1 MRFALILAACAHP
14 APPPAPPIANASA
27 HSCGEAANRLEDATR
42 ALRAPEVSINKAMR
56 ERCASDHWSAAAI
69 DCFSGMTPDELGA
82 CASKLPPES
91 QKALFEAFGDGIAG
105 SVARLKQ
112 LHVNI
117 PACDKLIGAFV
128 TVLTCDRVA
137 FDQRVELGNETADF
151 WQLPD
156 KLPPDAT
163 ARMASACE
171 QSFVELRARVGESG
185 CMP

>member
-1 MRFALILAACAHP
+1 MRWLLLLTACAHP
-14 APPPAPPIANASA
+14 APPPAPPITNTAA

-42 ALRAPEVSINKAMR
+42 ALRDPEVSINKAMR
-56 ERCASDHWSAAAI
+56 DRCSDDHWSAAAI
-69 DCFSGMTPDELGA
+69 DCFSEMTPDELGV
-82 CASKLPPES
+82 CAGKLPAES
-91 QKALFEAFGDGIAG
+91 QKSLFDAFGGSVAA
-105 SVARLKQ
+105 SVARLRQ

-117 PACDKLIGAFV
+117 PACDKLIAAFV

-137 FDQRVELGNETADF
+137 FAQRVELGNETADF